1 MDALLLMIVIAP
13 VVLVLGFLVGRY
25 RDPIWKCN
33 IKRRYFRQDCGI
45 LAIVSKDGKNIRKI
59 VVNFNDD
66 MISVGGNIWV
76 LQDKKVYRQNH
87 SEKGFVIKD
96 GQPVSIP
103 LKWEEGVPTIY
114 VNQDTY
120 KPLDFFASEETA
132 KPQSV
137 SAVLLSWVNN
147 QIAKGMNLFKQHQLL
162 LYAVILL
169 TILCLGMSY
178 MAYKEITDL
187 KDALATGKIA
197 APAPA
202 QIPAGGKVEGGTIVI
217 TQPDETK

>member
-1 MDALLLMIVIAP
+1 MDSILLLIVIAP
-13 VVLVLGFLVGRY
+13 VMMILGFVVGRW
-25 RDPIWKCN
+25 RDPIWKCKF
-33 IKRRYFRQDCGI
+33 KRTYLKQDCGI
-45 LAIVSKDGKNIRKI
+45 LAIVSKDAKNIRKI

-66 MISVGGNIWV
+66 MINVGGNIWV

-96 GQPVSIP
+96 GQPAVVP

-162 LYAVILL
+162 LYAVILIS
-169 TILCLGMSY
+169 ILGLGMSY

-217 TQPDETK
+217 TQPETTK